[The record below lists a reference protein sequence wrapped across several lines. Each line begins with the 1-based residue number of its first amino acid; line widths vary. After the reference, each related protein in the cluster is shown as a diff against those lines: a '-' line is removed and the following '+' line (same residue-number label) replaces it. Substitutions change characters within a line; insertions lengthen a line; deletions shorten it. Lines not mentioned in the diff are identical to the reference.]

1 MIINNLE
8 CFIQNGDT
16 YLSYITGN
24 YIAPNIWFDRFF
36 TSLILPLFVL
46 GTKSCQAMGDES
58 DLVFVLVIA
67 GMFLTISMVFYFCDS
82 KFRSSY
88 YFDGDESTGA
98 DFEMG
103 TKVVV

>member
-1 MIINNLE
+1 
-8 CFIQNGDT
+8 
-16 YLSYITGN
+16 
-24 YIAPNIWFDRFF
+24 
-36 TSLILPLFVL
+36 
-46 GTKSCQAMGDES
+46 MGEES

-82 KFRSSY
+82 KFRSSF

-103 TKVVV
+103 TKVVA

>member
-1 MIINNLE
+1 M
-8 CFIQNGDT
+8 
-16 YLSYITGN
+16 
-24 YIAPNIWFDRFF
+24 
-36 TSLILPLFVL
+36 FVL
-46 GTKSCQAMGDES
+46 GTKSCQAMGEES

-82 KFRSSY
+82 KFRSSF